1 MKHEKSSLEV
11 AAKMFLICNLH
22 LNGGCCWRFQ
32 PYDCFMSIH
41 VYEVLYWINNLQ
53 SNKEL
58 ALPVYVTQLGNDSS
72 LSSYAKEM
80 KLIIR
85 ILLQLE

>member
-1 MKHEKSSLEV
+1 
-11 AAKMFLICNLH
+11 
-22 LNGGCCWRFQ
+22 
-32 PYDCFMSIH
+32 MSIH